1 MAAAVRALGIG
12 LGAGVCGGSVV
23 GAVEALYVLQST
35 TPSEYQAIGFACT
48 LYGLVGGVLG
58 LVGGVFLAVASRWLS
73 AATTWCLA
81 FAGVS
86 LSMGAVVTH
95 HVVDEVAFAEG
106 GVPLAVG
113 GGLLAGFVVL
123 GGGMVWMGA
132 NLLTKTPLRILM
144 TPKGTLVAW
153 GGGLALAWIFAL
165 SPAPGAGSDLGEP
178 GAEMPLDLH
187 ARPDIVL
194 VVVDSLRADALGAY
208 GAPSGSS
215 PRLDEFAA
223 DAVTFEQFITA
234 ASWTRASV
242 ASLFTSMAVS
252 SHGCASRADRLPPDV
267 VTLAEALHDRGYVT
281 AGWPNSPN
289 VSASQGFGQG
299 FDTYPFEPEFPLG
312 AREST
317 FALSLYRVMREHLA
331 RLETAPRVEQYYM
344 PAEVQL
350 ARAKAFLDRGER
362 TRDFVFVHLMEPHD
376 PWFSHTAGVLPIGAP
391 GQPDPAPGDALVR
404 RARYGEEVAWADR
417 QLGAFLD
424 ELRAAGTY
432 DDSVIVV
439 TSDHGE
445 EFFEHG
451 GWWHGTTLYDQEIRV
466 PLLIK
471 LPGGRH
477 AGTRVPWQVRQV
489 DVAPTLV
496 DLAGTVPPSAWQGL
510 DLFPD
515 SFDADLAMLTPP
527 EPPDADD
534 PPPETPQTPWV
545 ALDWTNHPASRD
557 ALSEETYA
565 GFRLQSLRRGGRKII
580 EVLRVPPQVTR
591 DIPRVQYFAIGDDP
605 GEEHN
610 LDGGGSGD
618 EAGLKAT
625 LESMVDDRRRK
636 SVTLRVDDITEAERC
651 RLCAL
656 HYFSGA
662 DCEGCR

>member
-12 LGAGVCGGSVV
+12 LGAGLCGGSAV
-23 GAVEALYVLQST
+23 GAAEALYVLQST
-35 TPSEYQAIGFACT
+35 TPAEYQAIGFACT

-58 LVGGVFLAVASRWLS
+58 LGVGVFLAPMSRWLG
-73 AATTWCLA
+73 AATMWCVA
-81 FAGVS
+81 FAAVS

-106 GVPLAVG
+106 GVPLGVG
-113 GGLLAGFVVL
+113 GALLAGFIVL
-123 GGGMVWMGA
+123 GGVMVWMGV

-144 TPKGTLVAW
+144 TPKGTLGAW
-153 GGGLALAWIFAL
+153 GGGLSLSWIFAL
-165 SPAPGAGSDLGEP
+165 SPAPGAGNDLAESA
-178 GAEMPLDLH
+178 AEMPLDLQ
-187 ARPDIVL
+187 ARPDIIL

-208 GAPSGSS
+208 GAPRVVS

-234 ASWTRASV
+234 ASWTRPSV

-252 SHGCASRADRLPPDV
+252 SHGCASRADRLHPDV
-267 VTLAEALHDRGYVT
+267 QTLAEVLRERGYVT

-289 VSASQGFGQG
+289 ISASQGFAQG
-299 FDTYPFEPEFPLG
+299 FNTYPFEPEFPLG
-312 AREST
+312 AQEST
-317 FALSLYRVMREHLA
+317 FALSLYRVLRERLA
-331 RLETAPRVEQYYM
+331 RLESEPRVEQYYM

-350 ARAKAFLDRGER
+350 ERAMAFLRRDER
-362 TRDFVFVHLMEPHD
+362 TRDFLFVHLMEPHD
-376 PWFSHTAGVLPIGAP
+376 PWFSHTPGVAPLGVP
-391 GQPDPAPGDALVR
+391 GQDPTPADALSWR
-404 RARYGEEVAWADR
+404 GRYGEEVGWVDR
-417 QLGAFLD
+417 QLGAFFA
-424 ELRAAGTY
+424 ELRADGRY

-445 EFFEHG
+445 AFFEHG

-471 LPGGRH
+471 LPKGRY

-489 DVAPTLV
+489 DVAPTLA
-496 DLAGTVPPSAWQGL
+496 DLAGIAPPSVWQGL

-527 EPPDADD
+527 EPPDGGETA
-534 PPPETPQTPWV
+534 PETPPAPWI

-565 GFRLQSLRRGGRKII
+565 GFGLQALRRGGRKII
-580 EVLRVPPQVTR
+580 EVLRVPPQASHDV
-591 DIPRVQYFAIGDDP
+591 PRVQYFAIGDDP
-605 GEEHN
+605 GEQHN
-610 LDGGGSGD
+610 LSGGGSGD

-636 SVTLRVDDITEAERC
+636 SVTLRVDEMSEAERC

-656 HYFSGA
+656 HYFEGA